1 MKFNKFIRFANTLMF
16 ALIIVG
22 LAAPAMS
29 FSPLEAGVAVAAL
42 VGASYIVKLSAGSL
56 ASSLFYPEGC
66 DADLGSHVCDPCPT
80 KELGRVRGVAFIR
93 NDYAFTDYSDT
104 AQWAAGIES
113 GQIFVIP
120 ETNGTY
126 DGGTPTYSTG
136 FGDADQSYD
145 SSTFKL
151 VVKDPNF
158 IGNRAFYNALKKSR
172 NYRVA
177 WRSETILQ
185 ISDVACTAVGKAPIA
200 DDIKSVRT
208 RDVEIT
214 FTQSDDPT
222 EVTMPDGVFVCTE
235 VVA

>member
-1 MKFNKFIRFANTLMF
+1 MKFKKVNRFANVLMF
-16 ALIIVG
+16 AILLVG
-22 LAAPAMS
+22 LAAPALS
-29 FSPLEAGVAVAAL
+29 LSPLEAGAGVAAL
-42 VGASYIVKLSAGSL
+42 VTASYFIQLPAGSL

-93 NDYAFTDYSDT
+93 NDYTFTDYEDT
-104 AQWAAGIES
+104 AQWETGILS

-151 VVKDPNF
+151 VIKDPNF
-158 IGNRAFYNALKKSR
+158 LGNRAFYNALKKSR

-177 WRSETILQ
+177 WRSQTILQ

-214 FTQSDDPT
+214 FTQSDDPA
-222 EVTMPDGVFVCTE
+222 EYTMPDGVFVCSE